1 MGRVGGQWWGEGN
14 GTLWPALRPSRDGG
28 CAGEKLGPPGRGG
41 RSGRG
46 GSCAPMPRLTPAPAP
61 RGGHSWDRS
70 CSLWPPGTHPAGHGG
85 PPGSGDPPL
94 IPPGTTALFLT
105 LSYRFYPITPCAGSQ
120 PTPQLLCPPGTCWD
134 PPTQDRHPETVPST
148 WQEGTGKP
156 PPNHSPPTPLHTPPD
171 PGGLCQL
178 GPERGAERGQAVT
191 RLHPEVVTRLPHV
204 TAPAAR
210 TRSRPRAAAG
220 SPKHSE
226 FPLGR
231 LPRHRS
237 DRDPASVLALAP
249 YRRPRCLPRRVGAM
263 GGSLHPP
270 GSAPGRR

>member
-1 MGRVGGQWWGEGN
+1 MGPYGQPCAHPGTGAVLEKSWDPLGGE
-14 GTLWPALRPSRDGG
+14 
-28 CAGEKLGPPGRGG
+28 AGVAG
-41 RSGRG
+41 G